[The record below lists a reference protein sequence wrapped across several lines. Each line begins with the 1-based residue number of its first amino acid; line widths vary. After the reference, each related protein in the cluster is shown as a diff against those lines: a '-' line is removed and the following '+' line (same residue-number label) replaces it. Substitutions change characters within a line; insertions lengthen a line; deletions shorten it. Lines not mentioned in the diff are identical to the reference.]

1 MALKPRLLFIVKRRC
16 TYWGP
21 DKQECVTALSS
32 GLTCSVGFVV
42 DMLQR
47 HGITADIIDV
57 NDNNDIDAAVTLY
70 KPTHVIIEAFW
81 VVPSK
86 FDVLKPL
93 HPTVR
98 WIVRNHSNMPFLAS
112 EGIATQWVIG
122 YLSRGIEVMSNSPNA
137 LADLQGVAVAC
148 GLPESLLTYGPNV
161 YPDSGS
167 AAISIA
173 SPPFPASGPV
183 KIGCYGALRP
193 LKNQLAQAIAA
204 LLFADAIGRPI
215 EFHINGTRVEGEG
228 GQSLKNIV
236 NLFAS
241 ASPKAGTLVQDAWLP
256 HVGFIALQA
265 TMDIAMQVS
274 FSETFNIVSA
284 DAVMSAVPL
293 VGSPDI
299 PWLGGYGQAD
309 PTSVNSIASLM
320 LAIWNSS
327 PRELYLRLNQQRR
340 DLVAYVAESTAV
352 WVSRFR

>member
-1 MALKPRLLFIVKRRC
+1 MALKPRLLFIVKRRH

-21 DKQECVTALSS
+21 DNECVTALSS

-47 HGITADIIDV
+47 HGITANMVDV
-57 NDNNDIDAAVTLY
+57 DDNNNIDAQVTLY
-70 KPTHVIIEAFW
+70 KPAHVIIEAFW

-122 YLSRGIEVMSNSPNA
+122 YLQRGVEVMSNSPNA
-137 LADLQGVAVAC
+137 VDDLAGVAVAC

-161 YPDSGS
+161 YPDSG
-167 AAISIA
+167 ATAISVS
-173 SPPFPASGPV
+173 SPSFPAIGAI

-193 LKNQLAQAIAA
+193 LKNQMAQAIAA
-204 LLFADAIGRPI
+204 LMFADAIGRPI

-228 GQSLKNIV
+228 GQALKNIV

-256 HVGFIALQA
+256 HAQFIALQA
-265 TMDIAMQVS
+265 SMNIAMQVS

-284 DAVMSAVPL
+284 DAVMSSIPI

-299 PWLGGYGQAD
+299 PWLGTYGQAD
-309 PTSVNSIASLM
+309 PTSVNSIASIM

-327 PRELYLRLNQQRR
+327 STELYLRLNQQRR
-340 DLVAYVAESTAV
+340 DLVAYVAASTSV
-352 WVSRFR
+352 WVRRFGA

>member
-1 MALKPRLLFIVKRRC
+1 MSLKPRLLFIVKRRH

-21 DKQECVTALSS
+21 DNECVTALSS

-42 DMLQR
+42 DMMQR
-47 HGITADIIDV
+47 HGVTANMVDV
-57 NDNNDIDAAVTLY
+57 DDNNNIDAAVALY

-122 YLSRGIEVMSNSPNA
+122 YLSRGVEVMSNSPNA
-137 LADLQGVAVAC
+137 VADLAGVAVAC

-167 AAISIA
+167 KAIALSN
-173 SPPFPASGPV
+173 PPFPATGPI
-183 KIGCYGALRP
+183 KIGCYGAIRP

-204 LLFADAIGRPI
+204 LLFGDAIGRPI

-228 GQSLKNIV
+228 AQGLKNII
-236 NLFAS
+236 NLFTS
-241 ASPKAGTLVQDAWLP
+241 ASSKAGTLVQDKWLP
-256 HVGFIALQA
+256 HAGFIALQA
-265 TMDIAMQVS
+265 SMDIAMQVS

-284 DAVMSAVPL
+284 DAVMSSVPL
-293 VGSPDI
+293 VGSSDI
-299 PWLGGYGQAD
+299 PWLGAYAQAD
-309 PTSVNSIASLM
+309 PNSVNSIASNM

-327 PRELYLRLNQQRR
+327 QTELYLRLNQQRR
-340 DLVAYVAESTAV
+340 DLVAYVAQSTAV
-352 WVSRFR
+352 WVGRFR